1 MYPPPKLSSQL
12 VYVGYEYEHCQHII
26 WSTISTRMSGFQMD
40 ISEFA
45 NWNLQ
50 IHHRLN
56 LNDKIIQLGSGG
68 AVDLQQDVYLREAFG
83 KHGQIRTEPAC
94 QDSSKTGEN
103 CSNNLLKQPVSF
115 TAGADGSL
123 YIGDA
128 DLVRRLKPDGTSV
141 VLFRLP
147 AKQASAAG
155 KTNPTSY
162 VYHLQFSAYDGHL
175 YLANSESFQIL
186 KLLSQDNV
194 EQPETNFEV
203 VAGNGLRCFH
213 SEDADQ
219 CGDGGPAIEAKLS
232 HPKGIVFSADN
243 SMYFADG
250 TSVRRISRKGLIYTI
265 VGASVTNHK
274 LKPFNCD
281 YLQPTTGHTSGF
293 KENLKES
300 KENPLY
306 ARLSARKV
314 KLSWPTQLAIN
325 PLNNLLYIL
334 DEGHV
339 IYELTA
345 DHRLKV
351 ASGRPAHCSS
361 VNDLGLITSFAF
373 KSTGDMYIS
382 LISSGL
388 HQIKLLTTDGSVK
401 HYLGERAIDHEQ
413 HPDENAHDLKAANSF
428 ASYYDQLINS
438 HLNECL
444 ATGDPDEC
452 QAYLNYESLIYQ
464 NKTAKSPARQAKQ
477 FKISAITVTGD
488 NLVHIMDAQNYQILS
503 VKLIL
508 EEDRQHFSVLNG
520 LTEELYLF
528 NKHGLHL
535 STLNALTGKTIYTFA
550 YDQNTS
556 AGRLVSVADSSNNK
570 ISFVRQQGRLASI
583 VSANGQKARVL
594 LNAKGQLEQIIE
606 EDGLKTHFD
615 YDENSLLLSRSDNLG
630 INYYY
635 EYDRFGRLVSIIKP
649 SGMRLDLNYRQGA
662 EGASI
667 YSRQTGLIERKEAN
681 LLQLQFRLNGDHQR
695 LLTNG
700 AELNLS
706 DLANSN
712 YLISN
717 AFNQTVHLSSSPAQG
732 PISVQPTNS
741 AMQQSNTVR
750 QVIYSRLP
758 GETRRTQISWSIDVK
773 FKANGYEHED
783 DEIVAVERA
792 LSIEGNRILSI
803 EYDRT
808 ANREIMYNNSRR
820 PFLMIQYDNSSR
832 PIQWLNT
839 ETRLPL
845 NVIYDRQGRLAG
857 WQQGT
862 KISETFVYDR
872 NGLLSEIKYP
882 DMSSIKYVYQN
893 EDDLAGQ
900 KKHFSN
906 AQDQLPANLKPTK
919 IILRSGKE
927 FYYKFDQKAGLK
939 EIWTPKPGTKHQFKF
954 TISLGYYK
962 LHYGPPGY
970 DFSNGYIVYFDD
982 QLRPIMEQH
991 CNAYSKVLYRYNQ
1004 LNGQLS
1010 EIVYGGGKVVHSYED
1025 QLLANEYWLE
1035 GDDQVEISYQ
1045 YKHLKL
1051 PVSLQ
1056 LQYSTTYKLFAFR
1069 FQYTYDSFSRKTS
1082 VRSSIV
1088 NSNTSAGDIA
1098 KPAANNYVNSISY
1111 QYNEKTGKLEQFGP
1125 FKIVDHHDFLRKQ
1138 NESLISDGIA
1148 TFSKV
1153 YDSINHKLKQFS
1165 LTIRDREV
1173 HRIIYNL
1180 NANNAIVSKKRFA
1193 KLNNQHNL
1201 RSSQTNFSYDLD
1213 EQLIE
1218 MKSEREHWRFQY
1230 DDNFNLVG
1238 IQYLQNRIEITIDH
1252 AKDRISNFGDTP
1264 YLYDERGYLV
1274 RRGEEVFSY
1283 NAFGLLISINKL
1295 TKHNE
1300 INYLYDSRGRLSA
1313 RIDNFG
1319 NHTQYIYGDIK
1330 RPQLL
1335 THLIQFNVERSAAE
1349 PQSQS
1354 RPLITS
1360 YIYDD
1365 SNLLIAFT
1373 TSVPNLASA
1382 TAGEPAGKQLYYVVC
1397 DQSGSPTNV
1406 YSQTGELVKEITRS
1420 PFGHILFDSNPSI
1433 YLPVGF
1439 HAAISEPLIS
1449 VVFFGRYVYDT
1460 LVGQFLQPNYGQ
1472 ILNAGIIEPKYLSAY
1487 RYARNDPINLDLFSL
1502 SRTDRYDLNKWIQ
1515 HQGIDLSGFD
1525 LQLSRFIDQDD
1536 QHFSKLLSNVEDV
1549 VYNYRKSG
1557 ALQRKQ
1563 LSNFNYGS
1571 SEQFDALSYSVN
1583 MISTALPLPNIALNS
1598 DFLCKLA
1605 LNSMNFGRI
1614 SFMKKSQVS

>member
-1 MYPPPKLSSQL
+1 M
-12 VYVGYEYEHCQHII
+12 E
-26 WSTISTRMSGFQMD
+26 

-68 AVDLQQDVYLREAFG
+68 AVDLQQDVYLRETFG
-83 KHGQIRTEPAC
+83 KHGQMRTEPAC
-94 QDSSKTGEN
+94 MDSSKAAES

-123 YIGDA
+123 YIGDS
-128 DLVRRLKPDGTSV
+128 DLVRCLKPDGSSV
-141 VLFRLP
+141 VLFKFP
-147 AKQASAAG
+147 AKQANAAQFG
-155 KTNPTSY
+155 KTNSNQAHSY
-162 VYHLQFSAYDGHL
+162 VYHLQFSAYDAHL
-175 YLANSESFQIL
+175 YVANSDGFQIL
-186 KLLSQDNV
+186 KLLSLENV
-194 EQPETNFEV
+194 EQPESNFEV
-203 VAGNGLRCFH
+203 IAGNGLRCLH
-213 SEDADQ
+213 SEDSDQ
-219 CGDGGPAIEAKLS
+219 CGDGGAAVEAKLS

-250 TSVRRISRKGLIYTI
+250 TSVRRISRKGVIYTI
-265 VGASVTNHK
+265 VSANVNNHK

-281 YLQPTTGHTSGF
+281 HLHSATGHTDGLQEF
-293 KENLKES
+293 KENLLHS
-300 KENPLY
+300 
-306 ARLSARKV
+306 RLSARKI

-351 ASGRPAHCSS
+351 AAGRPAHCSS

-382 LISSGL
+382 LVANGL
-388 HQIKLLTTDGSVK
+388 HQIKLLTTDGSIQ
-401 HYLGERAIDHEQ
+401 HYLGERAIDPEQHEQ
-413 HPDENAHDLKAANSF
+413 HHFGESSLLHELKAQNSF

-444 ATGDPDEC
+444 ATGDSDEC
-452 QAYLNYESLIYQ
+452 QAYLNSESLVQQ
-464 NKTAKSPARQAKQ
+464 NKTARSRRPSKQ

-488 NLVHIMDAQNYQILS
+488 NLVHIMDSQNYQILS
-503 VKLIL
+503 VKPNLA
-508 EEDRQHFSVLNG
+508 EDRQHFSVLNA

-528 NKHGLHL
+528 NKHGLHV
-535 STLNALTGKTIYTFA
+535 STLNSLTGKTLYTFT
-550 YDQNTS
+550 YDQNTG
-556 AGRLVSVADSSNNK
+556 AGKLVSVADSSNNK
-570 ISFVRQQGRLASI
+570 ISFVRQQGRLSSI
-583 VSANGQKARVL
+583 ISANGQKCKVL
-594 LNAKGQLEQIIE
+594 LNAKAQLEQIVE
-606 EDGLKTHFD
+606 EDGLKTFFG
-615 YDENSLLLSRSDNLG
+615 YDENSLLLSKSDNLG

-635 EYDRFGRLVSIIKP
+635 EYDRFGRLVSVIKP
-649 SGMRLDLNYRQGA
+649 SGMRVDLSYRPSVT
-662 EGASI
+662 GASI
-667 YSRQTGLIERKEAN
+667 YSKQTGLIDQKYEN
-681 LLQLQFRLNGDHQR
+681 LLQLQFKPNGDHQR
-695 LLTNG
+695 LFTNG
-700 AELNLS
+700 VELNLA
-706 DLANSN
+706 DLADSN

-717 AFNQTVHLSSSPAQG
+717 AFNQTVHLASSPAQEL
-732 PISVQPTNS
+732 ISVQPANS

-750 QVIYSRLP
+750 QVIYGKLP
-758 GETRRTQISWSIDVK
+758 ATGETRRTQIAWSIDVK
-773 FKANGYEHED
+773 FKANNGDGSEHEFDD

-862 KISETFVYDR
+862 KVSETFVYDR

-882 DMSSIKYVYQN
+882 DMSSIKYAYQN
-893 EDDLAGQ
+893 EDDLSGS

-906 AQDQLPANLKPTK
+906 SQDQLPANLKPTK

-927 FYYKFDQKAGLK
+927 FYFKFDQKAGLK

-954 TISLGYYK
+954 TVSLGYYK
-962 LHYGPPGY
+962 LHYAPPGF
-970 DFSNGYIVYFDD
+970 DFSNGYIVYFND

-991 CNAYSKVLYRYNQ
+991 CDAYSKVVYRYNQ
-1004 LNGQLS
+1004 LNGQLN
-1010 EIVYGGGKVVHSYED
+1010 EIVYGGGKVVHSYDD
-1025 QLLANEYWLE
+1025 QLLASEYWLE
-1035 GDDQVEISYQ
+1035 GDDQVEIAYQ
-1045 YKHLKL
+1045 YKYSKL
-1051 PVSLQ
+1051 PSSQQ
-1056 LQYSTTYKLFAFR
+1056 LQYSTTYRLFGFR
-1069 FQYTYDSFSRKTS
+1069 FLYGYDNFSRKTS
-1082 VRSSIV
+1082 VRASIV
-1088 NSNTSAGDIA
+1088 NSSNTSAGDA
-1098 KPAANNYVNSISY
+1098 NKPVNNYVNSISY

-1165 LTIRDREV
+1165 LTIRDKEL
-1173 HRIIYNL
+1173 HRIIYTL

-1193 KLNNQHNL
+1193 KPNNQHNL
-1201 RSSQTNFSYDLD
+1201 RSSQTNFTYDLD

-1264 YLYDERGYLV
+1264 YVYDERGYLV
-1274 RRGEEVFSY
+1274 RRGEELFSY
-1283 NAFGLLISINKL
+1283 NSFGLLISINKL

-1319 NHTQYIYGDIK
+1319 NHTQYVYGDIK

-1335 THLIQFNVERSAAE
+1335 THLVQFNVERSASEA
-1349 PQSQS
+1349 QSQS

-1365 SNLLIAFT
+1365 SNLLVAFT
-1373 TSVPNLASA
+1373 TNVLASQA
-1382 TAGEPAGKQLYYVVC
+1382 SNESPQAGKQLYYVVC

-1406 YSQTGELVKEITRS
+1406 YSQNGELVKEITRS

-1449 VVFFGRYVYDT
+1449 IVFFGRYVYDT

-1472 ILNAGIIEPKYLSAY
+1472 ILNAGIIEPKYLSVY

-1525 LQLSRFIDQDD
+1525 LQLSRFINQDD

-1563 LSNFNYGS
+1563 MPNFNYGS
-1571 SEQFDALSYSVN
+1571 SDQFDALSTSVN
-1583 MISTALPLPNIALNS
+1583 MISSAVPLPNIAMNS
-1598 DFLCKLA
+1598 DFLCKLT

-1614 SFMKKSQVS
+1614 SFIKKSQVSFEAISKFRKPFAH